1 MWRDWIHQTLFL
13 LNLFFSETVSR
24 VTIFLR
30 TENSLERER
39 AYFFGNRKFHLRGSK
54 ASNFI
59 FVKFNFLGW
68 WKFCLKSFP
77 KLFFLGWWDV
87 EGLDTSDFIFVKF
100 IFFGDGFESDHFFEN
115 RKFSRERAG
124 LFFWEQKISSKG
136 IESI

>member
-59 FVKFNFLGW
+59 FVKFNFFGRQ
-68 WKFCLKSFP
+68 K
-77 KLFFLGWWDV
+77 FFLEHLEKRGPTLFL
-87 EGLDTSDFIFVKF
+87 G
-100 IFFGDGFESDHFFEN
+100 FGIFFEN
-115 RKFSRERAG
+115 RKSSEESNFIFVKII
-124 LFFWEQKISSKG
+124 FFEGCLHFRDSKIF
-136 IESI
+136 ID